1 MDYLNEGLR
10 ALGIGGIGNSGK
22 EAKLEKYLAEILLF
36 NPTHGLVSGND
47 KQEII
52 IRHILDSLAP
62 WQHIARE
69 AASLT
74 PPDSDG
80 ITIADIGTGA
90 GFPGIPLAIVMD
102 NCRFLLIEKMGRRVS
117 FLQNVKAVLRLENIA
132 IIESEVEKAAKNGV
146 RTDMTVCRGF
156 SEINDK
162 LIGTFSGLLQSGG
175 VVGATDRTDKTAAT
189 GTMIFYKGKRE
200 KIDREIESCES
211 RELPLKNTSVI
222 QYAPPFLNEERHLVI
237 IRQ

>member
-1 MDYLNEGLR
+1 MDYLNEGLH
-10 ALGIGGIGNSGK
+10 ALGIDNSEK
-22 EAKLEKYLAEILLF
+22 KAKLEKYLAEILLF

-47 KQEII
+47 EREII

-62 WQHIARE
+62 WKYIARE
-69 AASLT
+69 AVSLT

-117 FLQNVKAVLRLENIA
+117 FLQNSKAILRLENIV
-132 IIESEVEKAAKNGV
+132 IIESEIEKAVKDGV
-146 RTDMTVCRGF
+146 RPSLVMCRGF

-162 LIGTFSGLLQSGG
+162 LIGTFSAVL
-175 VVGATDRTDKTAAT
+175 KTG

-200 KIDREIESCES
+200 KIDREIESCKQ
-211 RELPLKNTSVI
+211 PLQHTSVI
-222 QYAPPFLNEERHLVI
+222 QYTPPFLNEERHLVI

>member
-10 ALGIGGIGNSGK
+10 ALSIDGSEK
-22 EAKLEKYLAEILLF
+22 KAKLEKYLAEILLF
-36 NPTHGLVSGND
+36 NPIHGLVSGND
-47 KQEII
+47 KQKII

-69 AASLT
+69 AAFLM

-102 NCRFLLIEKMGRRVS
+102 NCRFLLVEKMGRRVS
-117 FLQNVKAVLRLENIA
+117 FLQNIKAVLRLENIK
-132 IIESEVEKAAKNGV
+132 IIESEVEKAPIDGNDGV
-146 RTDMTVCRGF
+146 RPSLVMCRGF
-156 SEINDK
+156 SEISDK
-162 LIGTFSGLLQSGG
+162 LIGTFSAVL
-175 VVGATDRTDKTAAT
+175 KTG

-200 KIDREIESCES
+200 KIDREIESCKH
-211 RELPLKNTSVI
+211 PLQNTNI
-222 QYAPPFLNEERHLVI
+222 IRYTPPFLNEERHLVI